1 MSRNLIPKVLM
12 NSTTG
17 NIVLN
22 TFEMLLK
29 NETKMAVYPSLMF
42 EIKARGLALGAAP

>member
-1 MSRNLIPKVLM
+1 M

-22 TFEMLLK
+22 TFDIILQ
-29 NETKMAVYPSLMF
+29 NETNMAIYPSLMF
-42 EIKARGLALGAAP
+42 EIKAWGLALGAAT